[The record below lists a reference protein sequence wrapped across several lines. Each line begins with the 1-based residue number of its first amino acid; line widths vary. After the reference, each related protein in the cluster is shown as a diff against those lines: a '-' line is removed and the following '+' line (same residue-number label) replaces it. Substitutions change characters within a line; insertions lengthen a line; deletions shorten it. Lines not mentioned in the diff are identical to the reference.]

1 MVKGS
6 GRSRRRSSANRSH
19 PSAAVTVYR
28 GPVIDPQDRQQT
40 DMIETVLSFTGV
52 LDSDG
57 AGAILDVIGNDPAA
71 SGDFSSF
78 SNIYDEYRVLGERLE
93 FFPYNRYSK
102 TTTTCVPIIVVK
114 DRNDSLALASYS
126 AALQYSSA
134 VKRSLED
141 PWMEQVKMNG
151 IEDSGFSS
159 TASTSANRWFKFYG
173 DGLTTSTNYGRY
185 FYYLRVQFR
194 GRK

>member
-1 MVKGS
+1 MV
-6 GRSRRRSSANRSH
+6 GRKRRVNKKASH
-19 PSAAVTVYR
+19 PSANVTIYK
-28 GPVIDPQDRQQT
+28 GPIIDPQDRQES
-40 DMIETVLSFTGV
+40 DMIETVLSFTDV
-52 LDSDG
+52 LDSNG

-141 PWMEQVKMNG
+141 PWVEQMKMNG
-151 IEDSGFSS
+151 IEDAGFVN
-159 TASTSANRWFKFYG
+159 TASTSANRWYKFYG

-185 FYYLRVQFR
+185 FFYLRVQFR

>member
-1 MVKGS
+1 MVVPKKLGKQT
-6 GRSRRRSSANRSH
+6 NRGNSH

-28 GPVIDPQDRQQT
+28 GPIIDPLDRQET
-40 DMIETVLSFTGV
+40 DTIETVLTFTDV
-52 LDSDG
+52 LDSNG

-71 SGDFSSF
+71 SGDFASF
-78 SNIYDEYRVLGERLE
+78 SNIYDEYRILGERLE

-126 AALQYSSA
+126 SALQYSSA

-141 PWMEQVKMNG
+141 PWVEQMKMVG
-151 IEDSGFSS
+151 IEDAGFVT
-159 TASTSANRWFKFYG
+159 TAATSANRWFKFYG

-185 FYYLRVQFR
+185 FFYIRVQFR